1 MLNSHLMCQP
11 DCFDQVWEQVPV
23 LSSLTLFK
31 LLVAGHIVAGAVGL
45 VIFWIPILGAKGG
58 EQHRRFGRGFIN
70 AMLATGTIAIGIAFT
85 TISDP
90 LGTHPHL
97 AHHPVFEDAL
107 LISAIF
113 GWMMLYL
120 AILTVNL
127 AWQGK
132 LCLANRRNHAA
143 NGAWHNLAMQ
153 ALLLAAA
160 ANCLWRGWLVNQP
173 MMMGIS
179 MVGFATVATNV
190 WFIYK
195 PNPKPVDRIKEH
207 IKSLVGAGISVYTA
221 FFAFGAVRLVPELA
235 LAPALWA
242 VPLIT
247 GLALIIYHQ
256 RIVVR
261 KTHPRLA
268 SA

>member
-1 MLNSHLMCQP
+1 
-11 DCFDQVWEQVPV
+11 V

-45 VIFWIPILGAKGG
+45 VIFWIPIVGAKGG
-58 EQHRRFGRGFIN
+58 EQHRRFGRAFIN
-70 AMLATGTIAIGIAFT
+70 AMLLTGTIAVGIAST
-85 TISDP
+85 TLSDP
-90 LGTHPHL
+90 QGTHPHL
-97 AHHPVFEDAL
+97 AQHPVFQDPAM
-107 LISAIF
+107 ISAIF

-120 AILTVNL
+120 ALLTINL

-132 LCLANRRNHAA
+132 LCLENRRRHAA
-143 NGAWHNLAMQ
+143 NGAWHNLLMQ
-153 ALLLAAA
+153 VVLLLAS
-160 ANCLWRGWLVNQP
+160 ANCFGQGWRVEQP

-179 MVGFATVATNV
+179 MVGFATVATNL

-195 PNPKPVDRIKEH
+195 PHPRPVDRVKEH

-242 VPLIT
+242 VPLAT
-247 GLALIIYHQ
+247 GLSLIIYHQ
-256 RIVVR
+256 RVVVR
-261 KTHPRLA
+261 NAHPRLA
-268 SA
+268 NA